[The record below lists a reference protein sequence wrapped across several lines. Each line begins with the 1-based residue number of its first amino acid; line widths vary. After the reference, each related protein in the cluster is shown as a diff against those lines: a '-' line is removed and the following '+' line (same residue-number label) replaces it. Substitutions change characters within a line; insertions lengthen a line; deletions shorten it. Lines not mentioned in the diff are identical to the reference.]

1 MTTRK
6 PAPFIDLE
14 VWLNG
19 TPHQVA
25 DAMAALA
32 ALGRV
37 VNASRPQR
45 LHGADAGRVRR
56 YARISVPITTR
67 RKEAA

>member
-1 MTTRK
+1 VTARK

-14 VWLNG
+14 VWLIG

-32 ALGRV
+32 SIGRV
-37 VNASRPQR
+37 AYASTPQR
-45 LHGADAGRVRR
+45 LSGPDAGRIRR
-56 YARISVPITTR
+56 YARISVPVTTH